1 MLNTFRELQ
10 PEFPRQRLLE
20 YEFDFARPLPGV
32 LPLLEENVKG
42 ILLHPA
48 GDEFDAAE
56 AEAFNRLRGGI
67 PAVMFGRNCLSS
79 RLPSVSSD
87 DTFAGSLAARQLHRN
102 GHRKLAVL
110 LSEPHNCATLDRV
123 KGVEDY
129 AELNELELEVI
140 DCSVRSGEFAPGKT
154 YDHMFERLQRKF
166 DFTGIVGVASNSL
179 SGLLNACH
187 NRNIG
192 IPGELSVV
200 TIGSIGLT
208 RTFAPP
214 VDTVETDLPGQIK
227 AALELLRLRQ
237 SRKHLPENRPDRT
250 RISTQP
256 QHQITME
263 EMMRKHRTAPEQL
276 PTGFS
281 RQSRSQFTLIEL
293 LIVIAII
300 AILAS
305 MLLPALNKARGK
317 AQTAS
322 CSNNLKQFGIAHSLY
337 ADSYDGVLS
346 PGNPA
351 AGGHHLGHPVH
362 QPDRPREKRPAIPL
376 SGIR

>member
-1 MLNTFRELQ
+1 MIQPRLKSDELYPRLWNELQHYAPGEQFMSIRQIMRKFEVSQLVVDRTLSRLREEEFLTAEGGRGLFVSEKISRFTADTPETVLCAVPRWHSHDVMEMLNAFRELQ
-10 PEFPRQRLLE
+10 PEFPRQRLLG

-79 RLPSVSSD
+79 RLPSASLD

-140 DCSVRSGEFAPGKT
+140 DCGVRSGEFAPGKT

-227 AALELLRLRQ
+227 AALELLA
-237 SRKHLPENRPDRT
+237 SGNPGN
-250 RISTQP
+250 ISLKTN
-256 QHQITME
+256 
-263 EMMRKHRTAPEQL
+263 
-276 PTGFS
+276 
-281 RQSRSQFTLIEL
+281 LIEQGS
-293 LIVIAII
+293 V
-300 AILAS
+300 
-305 MLLPALNKARGK
+305 LNLNTK
-317 AQTAS
+317 
-322 CSNNLKQFGIAHSLY
+322 
-337 ADSYDGVLS
+337 
-346 PGNPA
+346 
-351 AGGHHLGHPVH
+351 
-362 QPDRPREKRPAIPL
+362 
-376 SGIR
+376 